1 MAELAGRW
9 EAAALAGRLEA
20 VADRLE
26 ADAPLWRAQPFK
38 ELAVPWTEDAPAL
51 ATALLALDDASLEAL
66 ETDPEAL
73 RERLATVDDRF
84 RAVRELVALPVLP
97 ARTLP
102 DPGPFADRHVPG
114 RKWAQ
119 LRAFA
124 AALPETGARLV
135 DWCAGKGHLGRLLAG
150 AGAEVRCIEHDAA
163 LCAAGRA
170 LAGARPLRFEHRDV
184 LDPTLPLG
192 PDEHVVALHACG
204 VLHERLLERARRER
218 FAVSVAP
225 CCYHHLADPGAAWAP
240 MSRTGPA
247 TGLSRDDLRLAVA
260 GVATA
265 PRHVRRLRERE
276 RLYRAAFDLLQR
288 AVSGEDRYR
297 PVRSVPGSVLS
308 AGFGA
313 FSAFAADH
321 LGLSLPSGMD
331 LEAWLLRGA
340 AREHR
345 VRRLD
350 LVRLAYGRLLELR
363 VVLDRALALAEAGHR
378 VTLGVFCPRT
388 VTPRNLLLHATPSP

>member
-1 MAELAGRW
+1 MAEGAGVWDATGLSERLA
-9 EAAALAGRLEA
+9 A
-20 VADRLE
+20 VAARLE

-38 ELAVPWTEDAPAL
+38 DPAVPWTAHAPEL
-51 ATALLALDDASLEAL
+51 AAALLALDEATLEVL
-66 ETDPEAL
+66 ETDPQAL
-73 RERLATVDDRF
+73 LERLGAVDERF
-84 RAVRELVALPVLP
+84 RIVRDLTALPVLP
-97 ARTLP
+97 ARALP
-102 DPGPFADRHVPG
+102 APGPFADRHVPG

-119 LRAFA
+119 LLAFA
-124 AALPETGARLV
+124 GALPETGARVV
-135 DWCAGKGHLGRLLAG
+135 DWCAGKGHLGRLLAD

-170 LAGARPLRFEHRDV
+170 LADARPLRFEHRDV
-184 LDPTLPLG
+184 LDPTLPLAA
-192 PDEHVVALHACG
+192 DEHVVALHACG
-204 VLHERLLERARRER
+204 VLHERLLARARHER

-225 CCYHHLADPGAAWAP
+225 CCYHRLAAPDATWAP

-276 RLYRAAFDLLQR
+276 RVYRTAFDLLQR
-288 AVSGEDRYR
+288 EVSGEDRYR

-321 LGLSLPSGMD
+321 LGLPLPPETD
-331 LEAWLLRGA
+331 LEPWLRRGA
-340 AREHR
+340 ERERR

-388 VTPRNLLLHATPSP
+388 LTPRNLLLHAVP

>member
-1 MAELAGRW
+1 MDELAGRW
-9 EAAALAGRLEA
+9 DAAALAERLA
-20 VADRLE
+20 RVAERLE
-26 ADAPLWRAQPFK
+26 ADAPLWRTQPFK
-38 ELAVPWTEDAPAL
+38 DPAVPWIDDAPAL
-51 ATALLALDDASLEAL
+51 ATALLALDDGTL
-66 ETDPEAL
+66 ETLERDPQAL
-73 RERLATVDDRF
+73 LERLAAVDDRF
-84 RAVRELVALPVLP
+84 RAVRELAALPVLP

-124 AALPETGARLV
+124 AALPETGPRLV

-150 AGAEVRCIEHDAA
+150 SGTEVRCIEHDGA

-184 LDPTLPLG
+184 LDPALPLAA
-192 PDEHVVALHACG
+192 DEHVVALHACG
-204 VLHERLLERARRER
+204 VLHERLLARARRER

-225 CCYHHLADPGAAWAP
+225 CCYHRLGAPDAAWAP
-240 MSRTGPA
+240 MSRTGPSTA
-247 TGLSRDDLRLAVA
+247 LSRDDLRLAVA

-276 RLYRAAFDLLQR
+276 RVYRSAFDLLQR

-313 FSAFAADH
+313 FCTFAADH
-321 LGLSLPSGMD
+321 LRLSLPAEVELD
-331 LEAWLLRGA
+331 TWLRRGA
-340 AREHR
+340 ERER
-345 VRRLD
+345 RARRLD
-350 LVRLAYGRLLELR
+350 LLRLAYGRLLELR
-363 VVLDRALALAEAGHR
+363 VVLDRALTLAEAGHR
-378 VTLGVFCPRT
+378 VVLGVFCPRS
-388 VTPRNLLLHATPSP
+388 VTPRNLLLHAAP

>member
-1 MAELAGRW
+1 MAERAGRW
-9 EAAALAGRLEA
+9 EATVLAGRLEA
-20 VADRLE
+20 VAERLE

-38 ELAVPWTEDAPAL
+38 DPAVPWIDDAPEL
-51 ATALLALDDASLEAL
+51 ATALLALDGAELEAL
-66 ETDPEAL
+66 ETDPQML
-73 RERLATVDDRF
+73 LERLAAVDDRF
-84 RAVRELVALPVLP
+84 RAVQALAALPVLP

-124 AALPETGARLV
+124 ATLPETGERLV

-150 AGAEVRCIEHDAA
+150 TGAQVRCIEHDGA

-170 LAGARPLRFEHRDV
+170 LAGTRPLRFEHRDV
-184 LDPTLPLG
+184 LDPTLSLG
-192 PDEHVVALHACG
+192 ADEHVVALHACG

-225 CCYHHLADPGAAWAP
+225 CCYHRLAETDAVWSP

-247 TGLSRDDLRLAVA
+247 TALSRDDLRLAVA
-260 GVATA
+260 GLATA

-276 RLYRAAFDLLQR
+276 RVYRTAFDQLQR

-313 FSAFAADH
+313 FCAFAAEH
-321 LGLSLPSGMD
+321 LGLPLPPEVELD
-331 LEAWLLRGA
+331 AWLRRGA
-340 AREHR
+340 EREHR
-345 VRRLD
+345 ARRLD

-378 VTLGVFCPRT
+378 VTLGVFCPRS
-388 VTPRNLLLHATPSP
+388 VTPRNLLLHAVP

>member
-1 MAELAGRW
+1 MAEGSGVWDAPGLSERLA
-9 EAAALAGRLEA
+9 A
-20 VADRLE
+20 VVARLE

-38 ELAVPWTEDAPAL
+38 DRAVSWTEDTPAL
-51 ATALLALDDASLEAL
+51 ARSLLALDEASLEAL

-73 RERLATVDDRF
+73 LAVLATVDDRF
-84 RAVRELVALPVLP
+84 RAVQELAALPLLP

-170 LAGARPLRFEHRDV
+170 LADARPLRFERRDA
-184 LDPTLPLG
+184 LDPTVPIG

-204 VLHERLLERARRER
+204 VLHERLLARARRER

-225 CCYHHLADPGAAWAP
+225 CCYHRLGDPDAAWAP
-240 MSRTGPA
+240 MSRTGPT
-247 TGLSRDDLRLAVA
+247 TGLARDDLRLAVA

-276 RLYRAAFDLLQR
+276 RVYRTAFDLLQR
-288 AVSGEDRYR
+288 ERSGEDRYR

-313 FSAFAADH
+313 FCAFAADH
-321 LGLSLPSGMD
+321 LGLPRPPDTD
-331 LEAWLLRGA
+331 LESWLRRGA
-340 AREHR
+340 ERERR
-345 VRRLD
+345 VRRLE

-378 VTLGVFCPRT
+378 VTLGVFCPRSL
-388 VTPRNLLLHATPSP
+388 TPRNLLLHATP